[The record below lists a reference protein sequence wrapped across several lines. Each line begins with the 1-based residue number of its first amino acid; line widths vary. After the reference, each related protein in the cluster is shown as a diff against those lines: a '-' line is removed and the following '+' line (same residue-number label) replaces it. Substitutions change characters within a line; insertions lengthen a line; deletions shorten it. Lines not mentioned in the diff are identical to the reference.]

1 MQYWK
6 TIINGFVTASTI
18 NADGEGNIAKAEHDS
33 IVEMYRGAPDGYGVV
48 ETESGWEYAPFPACP
63 VELFPSLAADR
74 DYWKGDRVR
83 DPADGNLYKL
93 ILETPEGHPHHSQS
107 DWPPRLVPAVWVR
120 VDNPAEEW
128 PEWQQPQGAHDAY
141 AAGRKVSH
149 NGKHWINTY
158 GDGNIWE
165 PGVFGWEEVT

>member
-1 MQYWK
+1 M
-6 TIINGFVTASTI
+6 
-18 NADGEGNIAKAEHDS
+18 
-33 IVEMYRGAPDGYGVV
+33 
-48 ETESGWEYAPFPACP
+48 
-63 VELFPSLAADR
+63 
-74 DYWKGDRVR
+74 
-83 DPADGNLYKL
+83 
-93 ILETPEGHPHHSQS
+93 
-107 DWPPRLVPAVWVR
+107 
-120 VDNPAEEW
+120 DNPAEEW

>member
-1 MQYWK
+1 MTHQERARALRPL
-6 TIINGFVTASTI
+6 I
-18 NADGEGNIAKAEHDS
+18 EKAAVS
-33 IVEMYRGAPDGYGVV
+33 LPD
-48 ETESGWEYAPFPACP
+48 EDALEA
-63 VELFPSLAADR
+63 VELFPA
-74 DYWKGDRVR
+74 WKPDTHYEAHIRVR
-83 DPADGNLYKL
+83 DPEDGLLYRL
-93 ILETPEGHPHHSQS
+93 IPDTHDSQA
-107 DWPPRLVPAVWVR
+107 DWPPHLVPAIWRR
-120 VDNPAEEW
+120 VDDPGEEW

>member
-1 MQYWK
+1 M
-6 TIINGFVTASTI
+6 ISR
-18 NADGEGNIAKAEHDS
+18 AKA
-33 IVEMYRGAPDGYGVV
+33 
-48 ETESGWEYAPFPACP
+48 YARRAMIEKASAYLSDADALEA
-63 VELFPSLAADR
+63 VELFPAWAADR